1 MIVKQ
6 KMDSNYLRSL
16 AHADFNL
23 ILGWSSVSALIE
35 FLHFRCNFLLAHS
48 RLNGD
53 VIFVRLL
60 VRWSKII
67 KLKCVKMRIKVQRLC
82 EVCVWKGGL
91 LGPNPH
97 VRKDN
102 PLFSRGLAT
111 L

>member
-1 MIVKQ
+1 MQ
-6 KMDSNYLRSL
+6 LFTGAL
-16 AHADFNL
+16 A
-23 ILGWSSVSALIE
+23 S
-35 FLHFRCNFLLAHS
+35 
-48 RLNGD
+48 NGD
-53 VIFVRLL
+53 VSLVRLL